1 MRSSKLST
9 KRQKFLDAAR
19 QYLGYKTELGNRSM
33 FGQRLGY
40 ETAPWAGA
48 FIDVIARE
56 AGVHVPSC
64 VYTPTALAAF
74 IKNGQLTN
82 RPQEGDLVFF
92 NFASKNETASAF
104 STPHIG
110 LVVDTREYSST
121 GRFLTIEGD
130 TASPKQQTGTGVH
143 MKTRYS
149 TDVLTFARPEE
160 FNRKLSI
167 FNLLMNLWKLV
178 TVRTE
183 LDAEDKELL
192 QVNNEIKIQSLQP
205 GKRNRDV
212 EIIQAALGLTV
223 GLKGAARGTWDAA
236 TANAYINFQRKIGYV
251 GPAADG
257 IPTRQ
262 SLQRLATD
270 SGLFKLKA

>member
-1 MRSSKLST
+1 VRSSKLPT
-9 KRQKFLDAAR
+9 KREKLLDAAR

-33 FGQRLGY
+33 FGLRVGY
-40 ETAPWAGA
+40 ETAPWSGA

-56 AGVHVPSC
+56 AGLHVPSC
-64 VYTPTALAAF
+64 VYTPTALADF

-92 NFASKNETASAF
+92 NFSSKNETASAF
-104 STPHIG
+104 HQPHIG
-110 LVVDTREYSST
+110 LVVDVREYKST

-130 TASPKQQTGTGVH
+130 ATSSKQSTGSGVH

-149 TDVLTFARPEE
+149 TDVVAFARPEE

-167 FNLLMNLWKLV
+167 FNLLMKLWKLM

-183 LDAEDKELL
+183 LDAEDKALF
-192 QVNNEIKIQSLQP
+192 QVNNEIRIKSLQP

-212 EIIQAALGLTV
+212 EVLQAALGLTV
-223 GLKGAARGTWDAA
+223 GLKGAARGIWDAA
-236 TANAYINFQRKIGYV
+236 TANAFMNFQRKIGYV

-257 IPTRQ
+257 IPEAR
-262 SLQRLATD
+262 SLQRLADD
-270 SGLFKLKA
+270 SGLFKIKA

>member
-9 KRQKFLDAAR
+9 KRQKLLDAAR

-33 FGQRLGY
+33 FGKRLGY

-56 AGVHVPSC
+56 AGLYVPSC
-64 VYTPTALAAF
+64 VYTPTALATF

-104 STPHIG
+104 TQPHIG
-110 LVVDTREYSST
+110 LVVDTREYKST

-130 TASPKQQTGTGVH
+130 ATTSKQTGTGVQ

-149 TDVLTFARPEE
+149 TDVLAFARPEE
-160 FNRKLSI
+160 LSSKLSI
-167 FNLLMNLWKLV
+167 FNLLIKLV
-178 TVRTE
+178 AKLTVRTE
-183 LDAEDKELL
+183 LDPESLEVL
-192 QVNNEIKIQSLQP
+192 QLKNEIKIESLQP

-223 GLKGAARGTWDAA
+223 GLKGAGRGTWDAA
-236 TANAYINFQRKIGYV
+236 TANAYINFQRKIGFV

-257 IPTRQ
+257 IPEAR
-262 SLQRLATD
+262 SLQRLARE
-270 SGLFKLKA
+270 SGLFKIKT